1 LDYLPWIG
9 EKLARDYSEAGVDI
23 NIEGEAVSAIV
34 SQIKKSLKRDS
45 GSTGENLTGIGHF
58 CSLVR
63 IDSERALAIATDGV
77 GSKIKVAEELGRF
90 ETIGIDLIAMNV
102 NDIICSG
109 ARPLTLVDY
118 IAAEKVNPK
127 TISDIG
133 KGLAVGA
140 KQAGI
145 SISGGEIATLPEI
158 INGLDLAGTGVGIVD
173 IYQIISGE
181 KIEPGDVVIG
191 LESSGVHSNGL
202 TLARKVLL
210 THHSINEQIFPGRS
224 VGEELLTPTKIYV
237 SEVMELIEK
246 AEIHGLANIT
256 GGGLG
261 NLQRITK
268 FGFEITDLPAPQ
280 EVFKTIQRLEGI
292 ADSEMYRTFNMGIGF
307 CVVVKAGDAEAVI
320 EICQGHGTK
329 AQVIGRVVKEPGVR
343 VKDFT
348 LSY

>member
-1 LDYLPWIG
+1 LDYPPGIG
-9 EKLARDYSEAGVDI
+9 EKLAKNYAEAGVDI
-23 NIEGEAVSAIV
+23 DIEGAAVSAIV
-34 SQIKKSLKRDS
+34 SQIKKSLKRGS
-45 GSTGENLTGIGHF
+45 GTTGENLTGIGHF
-58 CSLVR
+58 CSLIR
-63 IDSERALAIATDGV
+63 IDSRRAMAIATDGV
-77 GSKIKVAEELGRF
+77 GSKIKIAEELGRF

-118 IAAEKVNPK
+118 IAVEKVDPNI
-127 TISDIG
+127 ISDIG

-140 KQAGI
+140 EQAGI

-173 IYQIISGE
+173 IDQIISGE
-181 KIEPGDVVIG
+181 KIEPGDAVVG

-210 THHSINEQIFPGRS
+210 EHYGINDELFGKQT
-224 VGEELLTPTKIYV
+224 VGENLLVPTKIYV
-237 SEVMELIEK
+237 PEVMELIERVD
-246 AEIHGLANIT
+246 IHGLANIT

-268 FGFEITDLPAPQ
+268 FGFKITDLPKPQ

-292 ADSEMYRTFNMGIGF
+292 ADIEMYRTFNMGIGF
-307 CVVVKAGDAEAVI
+307 CVVVGGEGVDKVI
-320 EICQGHGTK
+320 ETCQGHGTK
-329 AQVIGRVVKEPGVR
+329 AQVIGDVVKEPGVR
-343 VKDFT
+343 VKDFVLT
-348 LSY
+348 Y